1 MTIDFC
7 PPIMDNTL
15 IERRMPMKL
24 KFNVTGMTCA
34 ACSARVEKVTSA
46 VAGVEKAEVNLL
58 AGTMQVE
65 ASEDVSAAIIAAV
78 TKAGYGATVPGAKK
92 LEKKEEKNPQETAL
106 KEMKKRIIGSSVC
119 LIILMYF
126 TMGHM
131 VGLPVPHWYHGLENA
146 LVAALLQFFLTLP
159 PVYLNRV
166 YYSRGL
172 KALWNKAPNMDSL
185 IAVGSIASLVYGVA
199 ALFRMAWGMGHG
211 DWEIVKLYS
220 ENLYFES
227 AAMILTLITL
237 GKFLETRAK
246 GRTGDAIRALM
257 DLSPKTAMVLKN
269 GVETEVPV
277 EDVRVGDM
285 IVVRSGGSIPVDGTV
300 VEGRGSVDQSAL
312 TGESVPVE
320 KLPGDAVAAAT
331 INTEGY
337 LKFRADKVGED
348 TTLAQVIRMVE
359 EAGGSKA
366 PIARLAD
373 KIAGVF
379 VPVVMTIAAVTF
391 AVWMA
396 CGYGLEFSL
405 NCAISVLVISCPCA
419 LGLATPVAIMV
430 GTGRG
435 AQMGV
440 LFKNAEALENLH
452 HIDTV
457 VLDKT
462 GTLTTGKP
470 EVTDILPGS
479 ADISHLMRIASA
491 LESKSEHPFAKAI
504 LKKMGTNAYPEAVDF
519 ETLPGRG
526 VAGTVRGVRYFG
538 GNDRLMQE
546 LGVTIPDLQ
555 SLAGEG
561 KTPLH
566 FASENGE
573 YLGTI
578 AAADVLKSDSMA
590 AVEAMQKLRLDVV
603 MLTGDNEATAKA
615 IAAKAGITHVISDVL
630 PTHKAEAVK
639 KLQQQGHKVLMVGD
653 GINDA
658 PALVTA
664 DVGMAIGA
672 GTDIAMES
680 ADIVLMNSSL
690 ASVSRAIELSKAT
703 IRNIRQNLFW
713 AFFYNTLG
721 IPLAAGLL
729 YLPFGLSL
737 SPMIGAAAMSMSSV
751 FVVTNALRL
760 RFFQSGTEAAAP
772 CACETSAEELIM
784 EAEPDQEL
792 VIFVNGMMCSHCTA
806 AVEKACLAVPGTKTA
821 VADLDRNL
829 VTVTG
834 TADYEALKKA
844 ILAEDY
850 EVVEPP
856 KPKTIVIRVNG
867 MMCSHCTAAVEQACM
882 GVAGTEKAVADLETN
897 TVTVTGTAEYDALKQ
912 AIIAEDYEVV
922 EE

>member
-1 MTIDFC
+1 
-7 PPIMDNTL
+7 
-15 IERRMPMKL
+15 MKF

-34 ACSARVEKVTSA
+34 ACSARVEKVTKA
-46 VAGVEKAEVNLL
+46 VPGVQVADVNLL

-65 ASEDVSAAIIAAV
+65 AEEDVCPAIIKAV
-78 TKAGYGATVPGAKK
+78 QDAGYNAFIPG
-92 LEKKEEKNPQETAL
+92 EKKAADVEKSRAEDESKAVL
-106 KEMKKRIIGSSVC
+106 RRIIGSGIC
-119 LIILMYF
+119 LVILMYF

-131 VGLPVPHWYHGLENA
+131 VGLPAPHWYHGLENA

-185 IAVGSIASLVYGVA
+185 IAVGSLAALIYGVA
-199 ALFRMAWGMGHG
+199 ALFRMAFGMGHG
-211 DWEIVKLYS
+211 DWELVKMYS

-237 GKFLETRAK
+237 GKYLEARAK

-257 DLSPKTAMVLKN
+257 DLSPKTATVRR
-269 GVETEVPV
+269 GTEVVEIPV
-277 EDVRVGDM
+277 EDVMVGDTV
-285 IVVRSGGSIPVDGTV
+285 IVRSGGSIPVDGTV
-300 VEGRGSVDQSAL
+300 TEGRGSVDQSAL

-320 KLPGDAVAAAT
+320 KLPGDSVAAAT

-337 LKFRADKVGED
+337 LEFRADKVGED

-379 VPVVMTIAAVTF
+379 VPVVMVIAAAAF
-391 AVWMA
+391 AAWMVL
-396 CGYGLEFSL
+396 GQSLEFSL
-405 NCAISVLVISCPCA
+405 RSAISVLVISCPCA

-440 LFKNAEALENLH
+440 LFKNAQALENLH

-470 EVTDILPGS
+470 EVTDILPGDVS
-479 ADISHLMRIASA
+479 LSELMKIASA
-491 LESKSEHPFAKAI
+491 LESRSEHPFAKAI
-504 LKKMGTNAYPEAVDF
+504 LKKMGKNAYPAVTEF

-526 VAGTVRGVRYFG
+526 VAGTVKGVRYFG
-538 GNDRLMQE
+538 GNGRLMEE
-546 LGVTIPDLQ
+546 LGVSLPDL
-555 SLAGEG
+555 SLLASQG

-566 FASENGE
+566 FATEQGR

-578 AAADVLKSDSMA
+578 AAADVLKPDSA
-590 AVEAMQKLRLDVV
+590 AAISAMQSLGLDVV
-603 MLTGDNEATAKA
+603 MLTGDNGATAQA
-615 IAAKAGITHVISDVL
+615 VAKSAGITHVVSDVL
-630 PTHKAEAVK
+630 PTDKASVVQKFQA
-639 KLQQQGHKVLMVGD
+639 QGHKVLMVGD

-658 PALVTA
+658 PALVMA

-680 ADIVLMNSSL
+680 ADVVLMNSSL
-690 ASVSRAIELSKAT
+690 AAVSGAIELSKAT

-713 AFFYNTLG
+713 AFFYNSLG
-721 IPLAAGLL
+721 IPVAALGMLN
-729 YLPFGLSL
+729 
-737 SPMIGAAAMSMSSV
+737 PMIGAAAMSMSSV

-760 RFFQSGTEAAAP
+760 RMFKSKTAPVFCPIADTTEAIII
-772 CACETSAEELIM
+772 EEELPM
-784 EAEPDQEL
+784 ET
-792 VIFVNGMMCSHCTA
+792 VIKVEGMMCKHCKA
-806 AVEKACLAVPGTKTA
+806 RVEQVCKAVPGTVDA
-821 VADLDRNL
+821 V
-829 VTVTG
+829 V
-834 TADYEALKKA
+834 
-844 ILAEDY
+844 
-850 EVVEPP
+850 
-856 KPKTIVIRVNG
+856 
-867 MMCSHCTAAVEQACM
+867 
-882 GVAGTEKAVADLETN
+882 DLEDK
-897 TVTVTGTAEYDALKQ
+897 TVTVTGNADVAALKQ
-912 AIIAEDYEVV
+912 AIIDADYEVV
-922 EE
+922 E